1 MCKVV
6 VYSADWCV
14 GCKTIK
20 KILEQNYIE
29 YREINIDTEEGIMKA
44 RELGIRNIPVTF
56 VGEERFVGSSPEVVQ
71 LIIKEVKGE

>member
-1 MCKVV
+1 VCKVV